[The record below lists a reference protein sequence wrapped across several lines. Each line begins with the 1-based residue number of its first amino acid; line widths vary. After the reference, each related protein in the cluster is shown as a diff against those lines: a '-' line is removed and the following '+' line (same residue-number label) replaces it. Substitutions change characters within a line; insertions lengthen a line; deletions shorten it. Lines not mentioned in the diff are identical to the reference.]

1 MSEKLPIVHGT
12 MAVQYFAPLRAEAVK
27 AMLVPVGLDATANG
41 KCSWRQS
48 NVDHPGCSLATMELS
63 GENSR
68 SMSCYLYVC
77 TG

>member
-12 MAVQYFAPLRAEAVK
+12 MAVQYFAPRSAEAVK
-27 AMLVPVGLDATANG
+27 AVLVTVGLDAIANG

-48 NVDHPGCSLATMELS
+48 NVDPGYSLATMGLF

-68 SMSCYLYVC
+68 SMS
-77 TG
+77 